1 MSRSLDIVTLLRS
14 TEIDNPNNDALISST
29 DQLTGGLDSAA
40 VQGIPMQYY
49 ETLDSL
55 PFTNLSIGLQA
66 FVEENR
72 KHYVSNGSGWYN
84 TGYAIGASPYWDS
97 DPLST
102 YEIVDSATPL
112 IVIAKPQDSDTTNF
126 VNQSF
131 GSDSAQYMATI
142 SNDSSVFT
150 FTPKTKTQI
159 GDAITAGNLTDSNG
173 DFIYTFKWSD
183 GINFVAKAVT
193 ITYNTVAT
201 GIAYLGDRGFNAG
214 GNGSTT
220 NISYFNIPTGG
231 AVADFGDMIGAF
243 SQFGG
248 VGDGARIV
256 TMGGYDNQQSGA
268 KQSERIMYWAS
279 ATLGDAVDIGNLSQ
293 PRSKTS
299 GCVGDAT
306 RAVSGGGYTSG
317 NPGVVNDIDY
327 VTIQNLGDATDFG
340 NLYQAR
346 DECAGANDATRGV
359 FIQGEISA
367 QVNTQDYIT
376 IQTPGNA
383 QDFGD
388 ATHVAYGNNS
398 GICADE
404 TRGLYMGGNQSGLS
418 YGWDTIEYI
427 VIQTTGSA
435 TDFGNMDNGRL
446 AVQSCSD
453 GITGVITGGF
463 AYPTGPAKDYMQK
476 VTIQTAGNATDFGQ
490 TLISNSQHQQD
501 GAGMSGNAA

>member
-1 MSRSLDIVTLLRS
+1 MTRLSNQRRNKQEQQGTS
-14 TEIDNPNNDALISST
+14 
-29 DQLTGGLDSAA
+29 GLDSAA
-40 VQGIPMQYY
+40 ISAISTATPVAVYD
-49 ETLDSL
+49 TLDSL
-55 PFTNLSIGLQA
+55 PMTGLAIGTKALVGQKLYFTEGN
-66 FVEENR
+66 
-72 KHYVSNGSGWYN
+72 GWYN
-84 TGYAIGASPYWDS
+84 VDMIQSAFAPYWDTEPDAS
-97 DPLST
+97 

-112 IVIAKPQDSDTTNF
+112 VVIAKALDSDDPTLI
-126 VNQSF
+126 NQSF
-131 GSDSAQYMATI
+131 GTDSAQYMVDITR
-142 SNDSSVFT
+142 DSSVFT
-150 FTPKTKTQI
+150 FTPKTKTEI
-159 GDAITAGNLTDSNG
+159 GTAVAAGNLTESNG
-173 DFIYTFKWSD
+173 DFIYTFRWSD
-183 GINFVAKAVT
+183 GTNYLTKPVT
-193 ITYNTVAT
+193 ITYNPVAT
-201 GIAYLGDRGFNAG
+201 GIPYLGDRGFNAG

-231 AVADFGDMIGAF
+231 AFADFGDLIGAF

-268 KQSERIMYWAS
+268 KQSERIQYWAS
-279 ATLGDAVDIGNLSQ
+279 ATLGDAVDVGNLSQ
-293 PRSKTS
+293 PRSHAS

-306 RAVSGGGYTSG
+306 RAVSGGGYVGG
-317 NPGVVNDIDY
+317 NPGVVDDIDY

-404 TRGLYMGGNQSGLS
+404 TRGLYMGGNQSGFS

-435 TDFGNMDNGRL
+435 TDFGNMDHGRL
-446 AVQSCSD
+446 VVNSCSD
-453 GITGVITGGF
+453 GTTGVIMGGF
-463 AYPTGPAKDYMQK
+463 AYPTGPDLNYVQK

-490 TLISNSQHQQD
+490 TLVTSSQQAYHQRD

>member
-1 MSRSLDIVTLLRS
+1 MTKLS
-14 TEIDNPNNDALISST
+14 TQRQNKQAQQST
-29 DQLTGGLDSAA
+29 SGLDSAA
-40 VQGIPMQYY
+40 ISALNSASPVAVYD
-49 ETLDSL
+49 TLDSL
-55 PFTNLSIGLQA
+55 PMTSLSIGNKALVGQKLY
-66 FVEENR
+66 FSEGN
-72 KHYVSNGSGWYN
+72 GWYN
-84 TGYAIGASPYWDS
+84 VDLTTGFTPYWLTEPDA
-97 DPLST
+97 T
-102 YEIVDSATPL
+102 YEITDSATPL
-112 IVIAKPQDSDTTNF
+112 LVTAKALDSDNPNLI
-126 VNQSF
+126 NQSIVT
-131 GSDSAQYMATI
+131 DSAQYMVDITT
-142 SNDSSVFT
+142 DSSVWT
-150 FTPKTKTQI
+150 FTPKTKTEI
-159 GDAITAGNLTDSNG
+159 GTAVAAGNLTDSNG
-173 DFIYTFKWSD
+173 DFVYTFKWSD
-183 GINFVAKAVT
+183 GINFVSKAVT

-231 AVADFGDMIGAF
+231 AVADFGDMIGMF
-243 SQFGG
+243 SEFGG

-306 RAVSGGGYTSG
+306 RAVSGGGYDGS
-317 NPGVVNDIDY
+317 GVVNDIDY

-340 NLYQAR
+340 NLFQAR

-404 TRGLYMGGNQSGLS
+404 TRGLYMGGNQSGVT

-435 TDFGNMDNGRL
+435 TDFGNMDHGRL
-446 AVQSCSD
+446 VVQSCSD

-463 AYPTGPAKDYMQK
+463 AYPTGPALDYMQK
-476 VTIQTAGNATDFGQ
+476 VTIQTTGDATDFGQ
-490 TLISNSQHQQD
+490 TLASTSQHQRD